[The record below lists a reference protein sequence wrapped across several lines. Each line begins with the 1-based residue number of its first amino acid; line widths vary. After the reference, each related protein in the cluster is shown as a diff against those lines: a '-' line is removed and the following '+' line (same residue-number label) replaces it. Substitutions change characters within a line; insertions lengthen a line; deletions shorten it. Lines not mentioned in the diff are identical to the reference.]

1 MTYKHKMH
9 AVDSDGKIIPNAD
22 LDFYISEVS
31 CGLVGNLTFPVN
43 SWYRL
48 HVFLEWRLEAFY

>member
-22 LDFYISEVS
+22 LDYYISEVS
-31 CGLVGNLTFPVN
+31 CGLEDLTFPVY

-48 HVFLEWRLEAFY
+48 HVFLE